1 MSSRGARGFTLV
13 ELVLALAI
21 VGALLVIMFG
31 GLRVALAAWTVGER
45 RTDVLEH
52 ERGLVQLLSR
62 SVSATYPYQAADA
75 GADQGRILF
84 HGEPT
89 QLSFVTL
96 EPPMPS
102 PAPIAFTAVTITQ
115 DAVAGLVIRQ
125 QVLPN
130 RAAFELAQPVVSD
143 AAVAAVRFRYQDPG
157 SGEWRERWDA
167 DSEEDLPRAL
177 EIRLATVIQGRLV
190 EEPVLIVPI
199 RAVRP

>member
-1 MSSRGARGFTLV
+1 MSSRGARGFTLL

-62 SVSATYPYQAADA
+62 SVSATYPYQAEDA

-130 RAAFELAQPVVSD
+130 RAAFELAQPV
-143 AAVAAVRFRYQDPG
+143 DPG

-167 DSEEDLPRAL
+167 DSDEDLPRAL
-177 EIRLATVIQGRLV
+177 EIRLATAIQGRLV

>member
-1 MSSRGARGFTLV
+1 
-13 ELVLALAI
+13 
-21 VGALLVIMFG
+21 
-31 GLRVALAAWTVGER
+31 
-45 RTDVLEH
+45 
-52 ERGLVQLLSR
+52 
-62 SVSATYPYQAADA
+62 
-75 GADQGRILF
+75 
-84 HGEPT
+84 
-89 QLSFVTL
+89 
-96 EPPMPS
+96 MPS

-143 AAVAAVRFRYQDPG
+143 AAVAAVRFRYQDPE

-167 DSEEDLPRAL
+167 DSDEDLPRAL
-177 EIRLATVIQGRLV
+177 EIRLATAIQGRLV